1 MLTGPSD
8 SIEIVVRR
16 RMLRLS
22 ISRRRIRFVR
32 IWAADG
38 GMSSVM
44 QERIR
49 LGVVDILHE
58 AAARRNWRLA
68 TDAVQVTGMLTSRG
82 EEIHLGV
89 PLTFLHH
96 CMGSVNPCNRARSV
110 STRGGL
116 FLLRVKFLVLHI
128 RVFPSVR
135 AFSDAEIQDFS
146 R

>member
-1 MLTGPSD
+1 MSLASCMRRLHSETGDWP
-8 SIEIVVRR
+8 RT
-16 RMLRLS
+16 L
-22 ISRRRIRFVR
+22 
-32 IWAADG
+32 
-38 GMSSVM
+38 
-44 QERIR
+44 
-49 LGVVDILHE
+49 
-58 AAARRNWRLA
+58 
-68 TDAVQVTGMLTSRG
+68 VQITGMLTSRG

-116 FLLRVKFLVLHI
+116 FLLRVRILALHV

-135 AFSDAEIQDFS
+135 ASSDAEIQDVS